1 MPFFNQRRLMMKIG
15 NSRLNIANMMGRHAF
30 VLTKHVH
37 RKALFDS
44 GIVKE
49 ISSLNYFLIGS
60 KQSIIA

>member
-37 RKALFDS
+37 RKALFD
-44 GIVKE
+44 IV
-49 ISSLNYFLIGS
+49 
-60 KQSIIA
+60 A